1 MATCRSKA
9 QCDTPLTRG
18 FCVLM
23 NDQNG
28 PKVSGIVALVKFGH
42 MLENPWMLR
51 YSLNDEDWVREPS
64 SAASYSSDNLTAAE
78 NQQERLSISEKK
90 CWFLAGLIEG
100 EGSLCVSIKAHKPS
114 RFGYLIDPEFF
125 IYQHKIRRGLLEL
138 ACEVFETGKIYPK
151 VGNEDVLVY
160 SIVSRRLLIERVLPF
175 YERYMAFSFKT
186 RDYHL
191 FREILMALECK
202 HHLDPHG
209 LVEIVKKA
217 YQMNMVGKQRKRPI
231 EEVIGRILRDFTP
244 DANITVGED
253 KVRAAWRHAG

>member
-1 MATCRSKA
+1 
-9 QCDTPLTRG
+9 
-18 FCVLM
+18 
-23 NDQNG
+23 
-28 PKVSGIVALVKFGH
+28 
-42 MLENPWMLR
+42 MLESPWMLR
-51 YSLNDEDWVREPS
+51 YSLNDEDWVREPNS
-64 SAASYSSDNLTAAE
+64 PDSYGSDNSTAAE

-138 ACEVFETGKIYPK
+138 AREVFGTGKIYPK
-151 VGNEDVLVY
+151 IGNEDVLVY

-191 FREILMALECK
+191 FREILMSLEGK
-202 HHLDPHG
+202 HHRDPHG
-209 LVEIVKKA
+209 LVEIVKLA

-231 EEVIGRILRDFTP
+231 AEVIGRILRDFTP

>member
-1 MATCRSKA
+1 
-9 QCDTPLTRG
+9 
-18 FCVLM
+18 M

-28 PKVSGIVALVKFGH
+28 PKVSRIVALVKFGH

-51 YSLNDEDWVREPS
+51 YSLNDGDWVREPNS
-64 SAASYSSDNLTAAE
+64 HPSYGSDNSTAAE
-78 NQQERLSISEKK
+78 NQQERLSMSEKK

-191 FREILMALECK
+191 FREILMALESK
-202 HHLDPHG
+202 HHFDPHG

-231 EEVIGRILRDFTP
+231 EEVTERILRDFTP

>member
-1 MATCRSKA
+1 
-9 QCDTPLTRG
+9 
-18 FCVLM
+18 VLC

-28 PKVSGIVALVKFGH
+28 PKVSGIVALVKFGY

-51 YSLNDEDWVREPS
+51 YSLCDNDWVRES
-64 SAASYSSDNLTAAE
+64 NSAASYSSDNSLAAE
-78 NQQERLSISEKK
+78 NQQERLSIQERK

-100 EGSLCVSIKAHKPS
+100 EGSLCVSIKTHKPS

-160 SIVSRRLLIERVLPF
+160 SIVSRRSLIEKVLPF

-191 FREILMALECK
+191 FREIVMAMECK
-202 HHLDPHG
+202 RHRDPHG
-209 LVEIVKKA
+209 LVEIVRMA
-217 YQMNMVGKQRKRPI
+217 YQMNMVGKQRKRSI
-231 EEVIGRILRDFTP
+231 DEVIGRILRDYTP
-244 DANITVGED
+244 NTEPLIGED
-253 KVRAAWRHAG
+253 IVRAAWRHAG

>member
-9 QCDTPLTRG
+9 QCDTPLTRD

-28 PKVSGIVALVKFGH
+28 PKVSRIVALVKFGH

-51 YSLNDEDWVREPS
+51 YSLNDEDWVREPNS
-64 SAASYSSDNLTAAE
+64 PASYSSDNSTAAE

-90 CWFLAGLIEG
+90 CWFLAGLIES

-160 SIVSRRLLIERVLPF
+160 SIVSRRLLVERVLPF

-191 FREILMALECK
+191 FREILMALESK
-202 HHLDPHG
+202 QHFDPHG

-231 EEVIGRILRDFTP
+231 EEVTERILRDFTP
-244 DANITVGED
+244 DTNITVGED

>member
-1 MATCRSKA
+1 
-9 QCDTPLTRG
+9 
-18 FCVLM
+18 
-23 NDQNG
+23 
-28 PKVSGIVALVKFGH
+28 
-42 MLENPWMLR
+42 MLR
-51 YSLNDEDWVREPS
+51 YSLNDEDWVREPDLS
-64 SAASYSSDNLTAAE
+64 ASYGSDNSTAAE
-78 NQQERLSISEKK
+78 NQQERLSVSEKK

-100 EGSLCVSIKAHKPS
+100 EGSLCVSIKNHKPS
-114 RFGYLIDPEFF
+114 RFGYLVPPEFF

-138 ACEVFETGKIYPK
+138 ASDVFGTGRITPK

-160 SIVSRRLLIERVLPF
+160 SIESRRLITERVLPF

-191 FREILMALECK
+191 FREILMALESK

-209 LVEIVKKA
+209 LVEIVKLA

-231 EEVIGRILRDFTP
+231 AEVIGRILRDFTP
-244 DANITVGED
+244 DANIRVGED

>member
-1 MATCRSKA
+1 
-9 QCDTPLTRG
+9 
-18 FCVLM
+18 VLC

-28 PKVSGIVALVKFGH
+28 PKVSRNVALVKFGH

-51 YSLNDEDWVREPS
+51 YSLNDKDWVREPNS
-64 SAASYSSDNLTAAE
+64 PASYGSDNSTAAE

-90 CWFLAGLIEG
+90 CWF
-100 EGSLCVSIKAHKPS
+100 
-114 RFGYLIDPEFF
+114 
-125 IYQHKIRRGLLEL
+125 L

-191 FREILMALECK
+191 FREILMALERK
-202 HHLDPHG
+202 HHFDPHG
-209 LVEIVKKA
+209 LVEIVKLA

-231 EEVIGRILRDFTP
+231 AEVIGRILRDFTP

>member
-9 QCDTPLTRG
+9 QCDTPLTRD

-28 PKVSGIVALVKFGH
+28 PKVSRIVALVKFGY

-51 YSLNDEDWVREPS
+51 YSLCDNDWVREPNSTESHGSENS
-64 SAASYSSDNLTAAE
+64 SAAE
-78 NQQERLSISEKK
+78 NQQERLSVRERK

-100 EGSLCVSIKAHKPS
+100 EGSLCVSIKNHKPS

-138 ACEVFETGKIYPK
+138 ACEIFETGKIYPK

-160 SIVSRRLLIERVLPF
+160 SIVSRRLLIQRVLPF
-175 YERYMAFSFKT
+175 FERFMAFSFKT
-186 RDYHL
+186 RDFHL
-191 FREILMALECK
+191 LRAILMAMECK
-202 HHLDPHG
+202 RHLDPHG
-209 LVEIVKKA
+209 LVEIVRMA
-217 YQMNMVGKQRKRPI
+217 YQMNMVGKQRKRSI
-231 EEVIGRILRDFTP
+231 DEVIGRILRDYTP
-244 DANITVGED
+244 NTDPLIGED
-253 KVRAAWRHAG
+253 IVRAAWRHA

>member
-1 MATCRSKA
+1 
-9 QCDTPLTRG
+9 
-18 FCVLM
+18 
-23 NDQNG
+23 
-28 PKVSGIVALVKFGH
+28 

-51 YSLNDEDWVREPS
+51 YSLNNEDWVREPS
-64 SAASYSSDNLTAAE
+64 SSASCGSDNSTAAE

-151 VGNEDVLVY
+151 IGNEDVLVY

-191 FREILMALECK
+191 FREILMALESK

-209 LVEIVKKA
+209 LVEIVKLA

-231 EEVIGRILRDFTP
+231 AEVIGRILRDFTP
-244 DANITVGED
+244 DANIRVGED
-253 KVRAAWRHAG
+253 KVRAAWRHERYRYSNCQLKCLHLHCC

>member
-1 MATCRSKA
+1 
-9 QCDTPLTRG
+9 
-18 FCVLM
+18 VLC

-64 SAASYSSDNLTAAE
+64 SPKSYNSDNSTAAE
-78 NQQERLSISEKK
+78 NQQERLSVSEKK

-100 EGSLCVSIKAHKPS
+100 EGSLCVSIKNHKPS
-114 RFGYLIDPEFF
+114 RFGYLVHPEFF

-138 ACEVFETGKIYPK
+138 ACDVFETGRITPK

-160 SIVSRRLLIERVLPF
+160 SIVSRRLITERVLPF

-191 FREILMALECK
+191 FREIVMAMNVK
-202 HHLDPHG
+202 SHFDPHG

-231 EEVIGRILRDFTP
+231 EEVTGRILRDFTP

>member
-1 MATCRSKA
+1 
-9 QCDTPLTRG
+9 
-18 FCVLM
+18 M

-51 YSLNDEDWVREPS
+51 YSSNDEVWVREPNS
-64 SAASYSSDNLTAAE
+64 PESNGSDNSTAAE

-138 ACEVFETGKIYPK
+138 ACEVFGTGKIYPK
-151 VGNEDVLVY
+151 IGNEDVLVY

-191 FREILMALECK
+191 FREILMSLESK
-202 HHLDPHG
+202 HHRDPHG
-209 LVEIVKKA
+209 LVEIVKLA

-231 EEVIGRILRDFTP
+231 AEVIGRILRDFTP

>member
-1 MATCRSKA
+1 
-9 QCDTPLTRG
+9 
-18 FCVLM
+18 
-23 NDQNG
+23 
-28 PKVSGIVALVKFGH
+28 

-51 YSLNDEDWVREPS
+51 YSLNDDDWVREPNS
-64 SAASYSSDNLTAAE
+64 PNSYSSDNSTAAE

-114 RFGYLIDPEFF
+114 RFGFLIDPEFF

-160 SIVSRRLLIERVLPF
+160 SIVSRRSITERVLPF
-175 YERYMAFSFKT
+175 FERYMAFSFKT
-186 RDYHL
+186 HDYHL
-191 FREILMALECK
+191 FREIMMALDRK
-202 HHLDPHG
+202 QHFDPHG
-209 LVEIVKKA
+209 LVRIVKLA

-231 EEVIGRILRDFTP
+231 DEVIGRILRDFTP
-244 DANITVGED
+244 DTSAIVGED

>member
-1 MATCRSKA
+1 
-9 QCDTPLTRG
+9 
-18 FCVLM
+18 VLV

-28 PKVSGIVALVKFGH
+28 PKVSRIVALVKFGH

-51 YSLNDEDWVREPS
+51 YSLNDEDWVREPNS
-64 SAASYSSDNLTAAE
+64 PASYSSDNSTAAE

-191 FREILMALECK
+191 FREILMALESK
-202 HHLDPHG
+202 HHRDHHK

-231 EEVIGRILRDFTP
+231 EEVIERILRDFTP

>member
-9 QCDTPLTRG
+9 QCDTPLTRD

-42 MLENPWMLR
+42 MLENPLHPFGTR
-51 YSLNDEDWVREPS
+51 RSCGSE
-64 SAASYSSDNLTAAE
+64 NLEGDAE

-160 SIVSRRLLIERVLPF
+160 SIVSRRLLTERVVPF
-175 YERYMAFSFKT
+175 YERYMAFSFKI

-191 FREILMALECK
+191 FREILAALENK
-202 HHLDPHG
+202 QHHDPYG
-209 LVEIVKKA
+209 LVEIVKLA

-231 EEVIGRILRDFTP
+231 TEVIGRILRDFTP
-244 DANITVGED
+244 DANLTIGED